1 MMNVKYS
8 ELVLILYTVLAA
20 VVTLAT
26 AWKEPGY
33 TDDAGGWSII
43 IFIVLALLMPFIEK
57 RVSH

>member
-1 MMNVKYS
+1 MKYS